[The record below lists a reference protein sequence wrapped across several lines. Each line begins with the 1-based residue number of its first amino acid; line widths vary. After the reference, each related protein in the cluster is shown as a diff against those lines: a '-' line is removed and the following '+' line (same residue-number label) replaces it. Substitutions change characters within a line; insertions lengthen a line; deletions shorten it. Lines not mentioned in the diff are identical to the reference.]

1 MEYLVVIERAG
12 KGFSAYIPDVPGCV
26 ATGKTPEK
34 VRARLA
40 EALEM
45 HLAGLLED
53 GLPKPSPAARADYI
67 SISH

>member
-26 ATGKTPEK
+26 ATGTTPEK

-45 HLAGLLED
+45 HLAGLSGGWTAETVS
-53 GLPKPSPAARADYI
+53 GGAR
-67 SISH
+67 

>member
-1 MEYLVVIERAG
+1 
-12 KGFSAYIPDVPGCV
+12 V
-26 ATGKTPEK
+26 ATGTTPEK

-45 HLAGLLED
+45 HLAGLSED

-67 SISH
+67 SVSQ